1 LKGIVLLDR
10 DGTLIEEVGY
20 LSDPARLKEIPGAAE
35 SLRRLAREGYAIAVV
50 SNQAGLAKG
59 KISEDQSKAV
69 HRAFVECFRSRGVEF
84 DAIEYCPHHP
94 EGIVERYRRTC
105 RCRKPMPGLARR
117 IMRRMALPASCRA
130 WVVGDKMSDVSMGK
144 RLSAETVLVATGY
157 GGEESRAG
165 ELRGE
170 RPDAFLPSIR
180 EAAGWILSRGKM
192 R

>member
-1 LKGIVLLDR
+1 MKGIVLLDR

-59 KISEDQSKAV
+59 KISEEQSKAV
-69 HRAFVECFRSRGVEF
+69 HRAFVEYFRSRGVEF

-94 EGIVERYRRTC
+94 EGLVERYRRTC

-157 GGEESRAG
+157 G
-165 ELRGE
+165 
-170 RPDAFLPSIR
+170 
-180 EAAGWILSRGKM
+180 
-192 R
+192 